1 MSTNTTTT
9 TAGLTIVLNEKASYT
24 ITLKSFK
31 SVKWMSEETNCFTA
45 QILINGTVY
54 GEASNEGHG
63 GCTFVHYKTDV
74 CRGFCEDLAKA
85 AKPSDYGWDFTDSLT
100 FDNLIDILVE
110 RQIEKK
116 ETARIVAKIR
126 RDAAKKAQYIKTT
139 TQKGFVAG
147 FKGVTD
153 LNREKAVA
161 QAKAHPDFKT
171 MVADMTDAEIAAW
184 FIA

>member
-1 MSTNTTTT
+1 MTTTT
-9 TAGLTIVLNEKASYT
+9 NTASNLSR

-31 SVKWMSEETNCFTA
+31 TVKWMSEETTCFTA
-45 QILINGTVY
+45 LVVLDGKTI

-63 GCTFVHYKTDV
+63 GSTFIHFVSPAAEATAEQFSKSINPADIKGWEFMSDK
-74 CRGFCEDLAKA
+74 GF
-85 AKPSDYGWDFTDSLT
+85 T
-100 FDNLIDILVE
+100 IDCLVDIVVE
-110 RQIEKK
+110 REMQKK
-116 ETARIVAKIR
+116 ETASIVAKIR
-126 RDAAKKAQYIKTT
+126 RDAAKKAQYLKTT

-161 QAKAHPDFKT
+161 QAKANPEFKT

-184 FIA
+184 FIV

>member
-1 MSTNTTTT
+1 MT
-9 TAGLTIVLNEKASYT
+9 TAINTASNLTRL
-24 ITLKSFK
+24 TLKSFK
-31 SVKWMSEETNCFTA
+31 TVKWMSEETVCFTA
-45 QILINGTVY
+45 SVLIDGKLI

-63 GCTFVHYKTDV
+63 GCTFLHFVSPAAEATAEQFAKSINPADIKGWEFMSDK
-74 CRGFCEDLAKA
+74 GF
-85 AKPSDYGWDFTDSLT
+85 T
-100 FDNLIDILVE
+100 IDCLVDIAVE
-110 RQIEKK
+110 HEEQKK

-126 RDAAKKAQYIKTT
+126 RDAIKKAQYLKIT

-161 QAKAHPDFKT
+161 QAKASPEFKT